1 MFTYLWTERFTG
13 FSLFSFFFSFM
24 SLDSSSQN
32 LLRSPSGLRWRILAI
47 AIPFI
52 SSRQHHGLMP
62 KTLLNFIRPSQRLR
76 RILFKIFRGWNKTWK
91 TEVENEKKKDEE
103 TCSDSLPSW
112 ILQPLRL
119 LTFVCLL
126 ISKSEIGHRWSTW
139 IPFSFI
145 PADSIDYSFYWKYN
159 TRKLCATKRVFSI
172 CWLTQINFVC

>member
-1 MFTYLWTERFTG
+1 MFFV
-13 FSLFSFFFSFM
+13 FV
-24 SLDSSSQN
+24 
-32 LLRSPSGLRWRILAI
+32 
-47 AIPFI
+47 FI
-52 SSRQHHGLMP
+52 SGDFYKRHRCLPTYELKDLLVSVCFHFFLLHEPWFIISESVTFTFGVTVENISDSDTFHIQPAALR
-62 KTLLNFIRPSQRLR
+62 LLNFIRPSQRLR

-145 PADSIDYSFYWKYN
+145 PADSIDYSFH
-159 TRKLCATKRVFSI
+159 
-172 CWLTQINFVC
+172 